1 MSYVIRNCPCYCEK
15 LLSHDFSTNTSKVA
29 DKGVCIGSISN
40 SDYHCQNCTDCVMK
54 QIVERCREAQKEY
67 PRHFPDGELDMFV
80 SGRNNLAGI
89 TLALLDI
96 QEVNR

>member
-1 MSYVIRNCPCYCEK
+1 MSDKYIIRNCPAILKMTKIC
-15 LLSHDFSTNTSKVA
+15 D
-29 DKGVCIGSISN
+29 
-40 SDYHCQNCTDCVMK
+40 DYRTTRDNPQLCKDCTDCVMK

-89 TLALLDI
+89 MLALLDI
-96 QEVNR
+96 EESSDGEIDK